1 MNAVPRKP
9 QVMGRV
15 SSAYDQTYKVMGDQ
29 VSKGDKRGF
38 DWGANFT
45 YVYSP
50 PSGGYIN
57 SLGTFS

>member
-1 MNAVPRKP
+1 
-9 QVMGRV
+9 MGRV
-15 SSAYDQTYKVMGDQ
+15 SNAYDQTYKVMGDQ